1 MIEGAEGDRRIL
13 EALTSA
19 LESLPHV
26 QAATARDER
35 SISSSSAR
43 HIDAAVDLEI
53 AGNEVMLLV
62 EIRKSVYPRD
72 VRQLLWQLHEVRNAY
87 AHRQNIPAIPL
98 VAAESI
104 SEGARKLLQTENV
117 GFFDTGGS
125 LFVPAQGAYLYI
137 ERPVPKTLEKSVR
150 SFFTGKRSQVL
161 HALLMKR
168 DDWLGVTQ
176 LSHIAE
182 VSPAT
187 ASETLTGLEKME
199 WVSTRGQG
207 PSKER
212 RLTNAGG
219 LLDEWKTQIQ
229 ASRRQLP
236 RRRYYVPGGDLPAL
250 TNRIATHC
258 EGEGISYALTQE
270 AAAQRYA
277 PFLSSYSR
285 LAIRVSPVR
294 GVEQMLAA
302 FDARLVTEGAN
313 VDILETKTHGEF
325 LFREKVDGVW
335 LASPVQ
341 VYLDLLRGE
350 GRARD
355 MAEHLRKELLR
366 I

>member
-1 MIEGAEGDRRIL
+1 MIEGPDGHGRTL
-13 EALTSA
+13 EALTAA
-19 LESLPHV
+19 LEALPHV
-26 QAATARDER
+26 NAATTRTKTP
-35 SISSSSAR
+35 ISGSGR
-43 HIDAAVDLEI
+43 RIDAAVDLEI
-53 AGNEVMLLV
+53 AGKEVVLLV
-62 EIRKSVYPRD
+62 EVRKSVYPRD
-72 VRQLLWQLHEVRNAY
+72 VRQLLWQMHEVRNAY
-87 AHRQNIPAIPL
+87 AHEKKSPAILL

-104 SEGARKLLQTENV
+104 SEGARKLLQAENV

-125 LFVPAQGAYLYI
+125 LFVPAKGVYLYI

-168 DDWLGVTQ
+168 EDWLGVTE

-187 ASETLTGLEKME
+187 ASETLSGLEKME
-199 WVSTRGQG
+199 WVSARGQG

-212 RLTNAGG
+212 RLSNARG
-219 LLDEWKTQIQ
+219 LLDEWKAQIQ

-236 RRRYYVPGGDLPAL
+236 RRRFYVSGGDLSAL
-250 TNRIATHC
+250 ANRIAMHC
-258 EGEGISYALTQE
+258 ESEGIEYALTQE

-285 LAIRVSPVR
+285 LAIRVAPAR
-294 GVEQMLAA
+294 GAEKMLAD

-325 LFREKVDGVW
+325 LFKEKIDGVW